1 MTIISRSLGWKLE
14 SDEAVQWMPWR
25 TSCFPMASV
34 GDSKGDRK
42 DQKRSSSHSGR
53 FHHTQES
60 FRDVSTALKMTPIQ
74 VNKIDR
80 QTLMVFKVNVLL
92 MCQDK
97 HDVYPP
103 EKTKPKPKLEQES
116 GLWPIFCWTSPNGP
130 SSILDGWFFGI
141 HVQFWSHSPARLTFC
156 GKVIAPW
163 RAGRKKVWLSLDD
176 PSWYTQFEKYALVK
190 IGNLPPKK
198 RCKHPEIKNISSEMS
213 VHFCGIPLLTLL
225 SQTQPERKKSGS
237 H

>member
-1 MTIISRSLGWKLE
+1 MTSTL
-14 SDEAVQWMPWR
+14 
-25 TSCFPMASV
+25 
-34 GDSKGDRK
+34 
-42 DQKRSSSHSGR
+42 QKK
-53 FHHTQES
+53 Q
-60 FRDVSTALKMTPIQ
+60 
-74 VNKIDR
+74 
-80 QTLMVFKVNVLL
+80 
-92 MCQDK
+92 
-97 HDVYPP
+97 
-103 EKTKPKPKLEQES
+103 KPKPKLEQES

-198 RCKHPEIKNISSEMS
+198 RCKHPEITNISSEMS
-213 VHFCGIPLLTLL
+213 VHSNPAGKEKIREPLVSNFTSNLKPPPCYET
-225 SQTQPERKKSGS
+225 
-237 H
+237 